1 MEKQGV
7 LNDKKIVG
15 SPMVHMTCLALV
27 LFAFWMVLSGRTE
40 TNFVVY
46 GILTAVVTTWVTYPL
61 LLVPN
66 KDGSKK
72 YYVFGFSIPKMI
84 MYFFWLMW
92 QLVLANI
99 DVLLATTGQEL
110 NIDPKVVRFRFKA
123 DNPMASVILANSIT
137 LTPGTVTMNVTDDG
151 VYEIHALTVGAA
163 AGVLDGG
170 IGFERNMEVVAHP
183 AGVDNGVSRSDF
195 GDGSLD
201 VFVHES
207 QNLMQVGQ
215 K

>member
-7 LNDKKIVG
+7 LNDKKTVG

-40 TNFVVY
+40 TKFVVY

-170 IGFERNMEVVAHP
+170 MQKKVADLYGEKFDFAVV
-183 AGVDNGVSRSDF
+183 
-195 GDGSLD
+195 
-201 VFVHES
+201 ES
-207 QNLMQVGQ
+207 EE
-215 K
+215 

>member
-40 TNFVVY
+40 TKFVVY
-46 GILTAVVTTWVTYPL
+46 GILTAVGTTWVTYPL

-170 IGFERNMEVVAHP
+170 MQKKVADLYGEKFDFAVV
-183 AGVDNGVSRSDF
+183 
-195 GDGSLD
+195 
-201 VFVHES
+201 ES
-207 QNLMQVGQ
+207 EE
-215 K
+215 

>member
-15 SPMVHMTCLALV
+15 SPMVHMTGLALV

-40 TNFVVY
+40 TKFVVY

-110 NIDPKVVRFRFKA
+110 NIDPKVVRFRFRA

-151 VYEIHALTVGAA
+151 VYEIHALTVGAT

-170 IGFERNMEVVAHP
+170 MQKKVADLYGEKFDFAVV
-183 AGVDNGVSRSDF
+183 
-195 GDGSLD
+195 
-201 VFVHES
+201 ES
-207 QNLMQVGQ
+207 EE
-215 K
+215 

>member
-15 SPMVHMTCLALV
+15 SPMVHMTGLALV

-40 TNFVVY
+40 TKFVVY

-110 NIDPKVVRFRFKA
+110 DIDPKVVRFRFRA

-170 IGFERNMEVVAHP
+170 MQKKVADLYGEEFDFAVV
-183 AGVDNGVSRSDF
+183 
-195 GDGSLD
+195 
-201 VFVHES
+201 ES
-207 QNLMQVGQ
+207 EE
-215 K
+215 

>member
-40 TNFVVY
+40 TKFVIY
-46 GILTAVVTTWVTYPL
+46 GILTDVVTTWVTYPL

-110 NIDPKVVRFRFKA
+110 NIDPKVVRFRFRA

-170 IGFERNMEVVAHP
+170 MQKKVADLYGEKFDFAVV
-183 AGVDNGVSRSDF
+183 
-195 GDGSLD
+195 
-201 VFVHES
+201 ES
-207 QNLMQVGQ
+207 EE
-215 K
+215 

>member
-15 SPMVHMTCLALV
+15 SPMVHMTGLALV

-40 TNFVVY
+40 TKFVIY

-110 NIDPKVVRFRFKA
+110 NIDPKVVRFRFRA

-137 LTPGTVTMNVTDDG
+137 LTPGTVTMNVTEDG

-170 IGFERNMEVVAHP
+170 MQKKVADLYGEKFDFAVV
-183 AGVDNGVSRSDF
+183 
-195 GDGSLD
+195 
-201 VFVHES
+201 ES
-207 QNLMQVGQ
+207 EE
-215 K
+215 

>member
-15 SPMVHMTCLALV
+15 SPMVHMTSLALV

-40 TNFVVY
+40 TKFVVY

-110 NIDPKVVRFRFKA
+110 NIDPKVVRFRFRA

-170 IGFERNMEVVAHP
+170 MQKKVADLYGEKFDFAVV
-183 AGVDNGVSRSDF
+183 
-195 GDGSLD
+195 
-201 VFVHES
+201 ES
-207 QNLMQVGQ
+207 EE
-215 K
+215 

>member
-40 TNFVVY
+40 TKFVVY

-72 YYVFGFSIPKMI
+72 YYVFGFSNPKMI

-170 IGFERNMEVVAHP
+170 MQKKVADLYGEKFDFAVV
-183 AGVDNGVSRSDF
+183 
-195 GDGSLD
+195 
-201 VFVHES
+201 ES
-207 QNLMQVGQ
+207 EE
-215 K
+215 

>member
-1 MEKQGV
+1 VVAVEKQGV

-27 LFAFWMVLSGRTE
+27 LFAFWMILSGRTE
-40 TNFVVY
+40 TKFVVY

-110 NIDPKVVRFRFKA
+110 VIDPKVVRFRFRA

-170 IGFERNMEVVAHP
+170 MQKKVADLYGEKFDFAVV
-183 AGVDNGVSRSDF
+183 
-195 GDGSLD
+195 
-201 VFVHES
+201 ES
-207 QNLMQVGQ
+207 EE
-215 K
+215 

>member
-15 SPMVHMTCLALV
+15 SPMVHMTGLALV

-40 TNFVVY
+40 TKFVIY

-110 NIDPKVVRFRFKA
+110 NIDPKVVRFRFRA

-170 IGFERNMEVVAHP
+170 MQKKVADLYGEKFDFAVV
-183 AGVDNGVSRSDF
+183 
-195 GDGSLD
+195 
-201 VFVHES
+201 ES
-207 QNLMQVGQ
+207 EE
-215 K
+215 

>member
-15 SPMVHMTCLALV
+15 SPMVHMTGLALV

-40 TNFVVY
+40 TKFVVY

-110 NIDPKVVRFRFKA
+110 NIDPKVVRFRFRT

-170 IGFERNMEVVAHP
+170 MQKKVADLYGEKFDFAVV
-183 AGVDNGVSRSDF
+183 
-195 GDGSLD
+195 
-201 VFVHES
+201 ES
-207 QNLMQVGQ
+207 EE
-215 K
+215 

>member
-7 LNDKKIVG
+7 LNDKKNVG

-27 LFAFWMVLSGRTE
+27 LFAFWMILSGRTE
-40 TNFVVY
+40 TKFVVY

-110 NIDPKVVRFRFKA
+110 VIDPKVVRFRFRA

-170 IGFERNMEVVAHP
+170 MQKKVADLYGEKFDFAVV
-183 AGVDNGVSRSDF
+183 
-195 GDGSLD
+195 
-201 VFVHES
+201 ES
-207 QNLMQVGQ
+207 EE
-215 K
+215 

>member
-40 TNFVVY
+40 TKFVVY
-46 GILTAVVTTWVTYPL
+46 GILTAVVTAWVTYPL

-170 IGFERNMEVVAHP
+170 MQKKVADLYGEKFDFAVV
-183 AGVDNGVSRSDF
+183 
-195 GDGSLD
+195 
-201 VFVHES
+201 ES
-207 QNLMQVGQ
+207 EE
-215 K
+215 